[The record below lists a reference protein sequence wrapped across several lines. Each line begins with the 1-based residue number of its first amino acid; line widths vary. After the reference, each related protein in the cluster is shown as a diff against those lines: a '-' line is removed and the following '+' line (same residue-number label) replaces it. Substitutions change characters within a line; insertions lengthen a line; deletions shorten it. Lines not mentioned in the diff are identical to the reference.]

1 MPVPHLTPAVRERF
15 NVSRL
20 AIKYPRLTV
29 LFWIVLTAAG
39 FVAAGSLK
47 YALFPDITSP
57 VVVVHATAPVDDAE
71 QTEVGLTRPIEQ
83 AVRAL
88 PGTSDVTST
97 TYPGEVVIN
106 VPFDVGSDLE
116 ASRRTVE
123 AALKPLTLPSGSRTE
138 VLSINLNE
146 AVVATYAIE
155 SSALSP
161 ERIGTL
167 TTQEIVPMIKA
178 LPGVLEV
185 YTLGDSS
192 SANTPA
198 AGTPSAAQRGATRV
212 RMNGRAAL
220 AIQVI
225 KRGDA
230 NTLDVADRVADAVKQ
245 LNASHGSATERV
257 ALTLAQTQSD
267 YIRAATGQ
275 TLRALAEAVVI
286 SALVIFPFLWNWRAA
301 AISALAIPTSLLGTA
316 IVMALCGFNLETIT
330 LLALAMIVG
339 NVVDDAIVD
348 LENICRHIDMGKSPR
363 EAAISATDE
372 IGLTVTAA
380 TLTVVAVF
388 LPIGTMG
395 GTLGQ
400 FFRPFGITISAA
412 MLISLLVSRT
422 LSPVLAVYWLEAR
435 DARTGHTTS
444 SRHATPAAPPGAL
457 AVRYGRWL
465 AWSLA
470 HRWVVLGTS
479 AVFFAGSLALI
490 PLIPNGFIPKLDRG
504 EFLLNYSAPPTARAE
519 GSEASTV
526 DSLRDSL
533 AVAEKLDTF
542 ARQFPAVETTFT
554 VVGTRQG
561 EVNKGQIHVQL
572 KPNRDTATAA
582 LQEEFRRKMPRLPGV
597 STSVEDIPFVEGS
610 GEKPVQLRLVGDDL
624 VALQDAGQS
633 LAKRLNGVL
642 GLTDISS
649 STAQMNGST
658 PLEIQ
663 HHNGRRVALI
673 TANLGPNSSVG
684 EATDRAVAI
693 AQTALPAGI
702 SLDLGGESAQAEE
715 IIGSFL
721 KTLGLSV
728 LCIFVL
734 LLVLFRSLLDTVV
747 VIASLPLCIVG
758 AMLGLLVTQADF
770 GMVSLLGIIFL
781 LGLTNKNAILIVDYI
796 KQLRARGLSGREAI
810 LQGAPVRLRPILMT
824 TAATV
829 LGMLPLALGLGAG
842 FELRVPMAIAIM
854 GGLITSTLLSLLVVP
869 VMYDSLASA
878 SGDDRSKKP
887 QSNQ

>member
-1 MPVPHLTPAVRERF
+1 MPVPHLTSAARERF

-20 AIKYPRLTV
+20 AIKFPRLTV

-39 FVAAGSLK
+39 CMAAGSLK

-57 VVVVHATAPVDDAE
+57 VVVVRATAPIDEAE
-71 QTEVGLTRPIEQ
+71 QTELGLTRPIEQ

-116 ASRRTVE
+116 ASRRAVE
-123 AALKPLTLPSGSRTE
+123 AALKPLGLPGGSRTE

-146 AVVATYAIE
+146 ATVATYAIE
-155 SSALSP
+155 SSALSL
-161 ERIGTL
+161 ERIGAL
-167 TTQEIVPMIKA
+167 TTQQIVPAIKA
-178 LPGVLEV
+178 LPGVLAV
-185 YTLGDSS
+185 HTLGDSKT
-192 SANTPA
+192 ADTPA
-198 AGTPSAAQRGATRV
+198 IGIPSAAHQGASLV

-220 AIQVI
+220 AIQVV

-245 LNASHGSATERV
+245 LNASHSLTSEKV

-316 IVMALCGFNLETIT
+316 IVMAWCGFNLETIT

-435 DARTGHTTS
+435 DTRIGHAPA
-444 SRHATPAAPPGAL
+444 SRHATPAAPL

-504 EFLLNYSAPPTARAE
+504 EFLLNYSAPPAARVE
-519 GSEASTV
+519 GSEAKPADALQASMT
-526 DSLRDSL
+526 
-533 AVAEKLDTF
+533 VAEKLDTF
-542 ARQFPAVETTFT
+542 ARQFSSVETTFT

-561 EVNKGQIHVQL
+561 EANKGQIHIQL
-572 KPNRDTATAA
+572 KPDRDTATAV
-582 LQEEFRRKMPRLPGV
+582 LQEEFRRKMPLLPGV
-597 STSVEDIPFVEGS
+597 STSVEDIPFVDGS

-624 VALQDAGQS
+624 VALQQAGQS

-684 EATDRAVAI
+684 EATDRAVAV

-721 KTLGLSV
+721 KTLGLSL

-796 KQLRARGLSGREAI
+796 KQLRASGLSGREAI

-869 VMYDSLASA
+869 VLYDCLVLALR
-878 SGDDRSKKP
+878 DD
-887 QSNQ
+887 